1 MRPAVPEAA
10 AEPLPRSVGTATEG
24 AGRGPGH
31 GFLPMGGAA
40 RPVDQE
46 HRRATYLV
54 DDTEAFADDRW
65 FPPPVIGADL
75 QAFRA

>member
-1 MRPAVPEAA
+1 
-10 AEPLPRSVGTATEG
+10 
-24 AGRGPGH
+24 
-31 GFLPMGGAA
+31 MGGAA

-75 QAFRA
+75 QPFRA